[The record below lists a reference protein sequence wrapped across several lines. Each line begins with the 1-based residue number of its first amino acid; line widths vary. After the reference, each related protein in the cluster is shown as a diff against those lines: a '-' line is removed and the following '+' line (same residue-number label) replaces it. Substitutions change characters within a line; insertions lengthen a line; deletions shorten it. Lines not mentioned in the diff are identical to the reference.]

1 MKKKVFVYTANQRY
15 LHNINLRIGGLT
27 TEINLGK
34 PYEAELA
41 RMQAAW
47 TDVRSKMT
55 DEEFNELEAHD
66 NRVLTPAELAAEAKE
81 TAARMAENRDKVSI

>member
-1 MKKKVFVYTANQRY
+1 VAKKVFVYTANQRY

-27 TEINLGK
+27 TDINLGK
-34 PYEAELA
+34 PYEGELV

-47 TDVRSKMT
+47 ADVRSKMT

-66 NRVLTPAELAAEAKE
+66 NRVLTPAEIAAEAKE